1 LGIKLIFAK
10 FISMK
15 EVKIEQRAY
24 GWVAL
29 DDEGYIVSGQPFRTY
44 EDIEQWLIINNFT
57 IK

>member
-1 LGIKLIFAK
+1 
-10 FISMK
+10 MK